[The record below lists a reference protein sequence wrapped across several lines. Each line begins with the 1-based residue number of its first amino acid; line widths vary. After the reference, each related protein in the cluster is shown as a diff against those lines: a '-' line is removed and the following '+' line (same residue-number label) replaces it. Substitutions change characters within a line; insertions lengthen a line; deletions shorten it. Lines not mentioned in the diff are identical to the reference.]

1 MAQVSAQAAAAT
13 GSVEVLF
20 FGKIADRFGRTA
32 SLEIPVAGC
41 ALPWLKSRLADRIE
55 GGGEALAEPGLRVAV
70 DHLVVRDQAWVH
82 PGQEVAFLSM
92 FSGG

>member
-13 GSVEVLF
+13 GSVEVRF

-32 SLEIPVAGC
+32 SLEIPANGC
-41 ALPWLKSRLADRIE
+41 SLPWLKSRLADLIE

-70 DHLVVRDQAWVH
+70 DHVIVRDQDWVQ